1 MGKTIHAI
9 MEFIFWCRK
18 SEIISTISKS
28 FIMLNVTHAMKTM
41 KQGEGVGALEVG
53 FRHVWVSIVNRVG
66 LTETKEF
73 GKRLDV
79 SSEVLRT

>member
-1 MGKTIHAI
+1 
-9 MEFIFWCRK
+9 
-18 SEIISTISKS
+18 
-28 FIMLNVTHAMKTM
+28 MLNVTHAIKTM

-79 SSEVLRT
+79 SSEVLRM